1 MASQLRPTRLAV
13 TDRFPMLGFAIRT
26 DSAPRVAEIVIAT
39 DPALFTNREG
49 RSPSTFYNSREHGPL
64 SIPRNEAVY
73 VVPPEVLSRFVAA
86 DRLWFGLATA
96 SAPAAS
102 DWTVDA
108 LPTGASPYVSLSGT
122 QRPLDAPRPALS
134 AAHPRRDLWRP
145 GTLAVAR
152 MGRRPRPAGHD
163 PCAFDVP
170 ARGRR
175 ARQRRHFRHARSRAC
190 AGRRAL

>member
-13 TDRFPMLGFAIRT
+13 TDRFPMLGFTIKT

-39 DPALFTNREG
+39 DPALFTKREG

-64 SIPRNEAVY
+64 SVPRNEAVY

-108 LPTGASPYVSLSGT
+108 LPTAPAPMSRCPVSATARCAASGSI
-122 QRPLDAPRPALS
+122 
-134 AAHPRRDLWRP
+134 
-145 GTLAVAR
+145 
-152 MGRRPRPAGHD
+152 
-163 PCAFDVP
+163 
-170 ARGRR
+170 RR
-175 ARQRRHFRHARSRAC
+175 APAPGPMAVKGPHPCSSGPATAPSRA
-190 AGRRAL
+190 